1 MTRTSLYLHSQEELD
16 ALKSLADELESFG
29 QRGAGHN
36 PLIQEIAQWY
46 MASPETTAYHFRE
59 ARRNAQGALVAE
71 SETIP
76 EE

>member
-1 MTRTSLYLHSQEELD
+1 MTRASLYLHSQKELD
-16 ALKSLADELESFG
+16 ALKMLAEELETFG

-46 MASPETTAYHFRE
+46 MASPETTVYHFRE
-59 ARRNAQGALVAE
+59 AQRDAQGVLVAE
-71 SETIP
+71 SETIL